1 MRVIIADDSRL
12 SRDWLI
18 VLLNSQKQ
26 VEIVKVCD
34 NGISALEA
42 LREMKPDLA
51 IIDFEMPGLNGLE
64 VLKEIR
70 KTNTS
75 LKFILLTFY
84 AFDSYRQA
92 AKQAGADY
100 FFSKSDDYENL
111 KTLLNKLVEEE
122 ENNHLVT
129 PI

>member
-1 MRVIIADDSRL
+1 MRIIIADDSRL
-12 SRDWLI
+12 GRDWLI
-18 VLLNSQKQ
+18 DLLDIHKE
-26 VEIVKVCD
+26 VEIVKVCAD
-34 NGISALEA
+34 GTSTLEA
-42 LREMKPDLA
+42 LQAMKPDLA
-51 IIDFEMPGLNGLE
+51 IVGFKMSGLDGFE

-100 FFSKSDDYENL
+100 FFSKFDDYENL
-111 KTLLNKLVEEE
+111 KTLLNKLVEEDK
-122 ENNHLVT
+122 NS
-129 PI
+129 